1 VVVGGQ
7 AQGGGHGRVGI
18 ILAAVPRTI
27 STLLA
32 TIALALLAAGC
43 GGGSGGS
50 TGKSAG
56 TTSTVAT
63 AGAPL
68 PDGCRR
74 VQDPGAREDETHV
87 PRPKTRLTSTNATV
101 AIDTNCGAFT
111 IALDVSGS
119 PRTTSS
125 FAALVKRG
133 FYDRLTIHRIATDA
147 SGKPFVIQGGDPLGN
162 GLGGPGYSVREKP
175 PAGTRYLKYTVAM
188 AKTASEP
195 AGTSGSQFFV
205 VTGAD
210 AGLSPQYAVV
220 GKVTSG
226 QDIVDRIAS
235 VPTGNNEQP
244 IVPIVIERATLNGA

>member
-1 VVVGGQ
+1 M
-7 AQGGGHGRVGI
+7 
-18 ILAAVPRTI
+18 PR
-27 STLLA
+27 
-32 TIALALLAAGC
+32 ALSALLAVLATAALVAGC
-43 GGGSGGS
+43 GGGSGGGS
-50 TGKSAG
+50 SSA
-56 TTSTVAT
+56 SSAST
-63 AGAPL
+63 AGASTVVTAGTAL
-68 PDGCRR
+68 PAGCKR
-74 VQDPGAREDETHV
+74 VGDPGSRQEETHEKRPPSKLSSKTASV
-87 PRPKTRLTSTNATV
+87 VMQTTCGSFTITLAVDQAPKTA
-101 AIDTNCGAFT
+101 A
-111 IALDVSGS
+111 
-119 PRTTSS
+119 S
-125 FAALVKRG
+125 FATLVKRG
-133 FYDRLTIHRIATDA
+133 FYNSLTIHRIATDP
-147 SGKPFVIQGGDPLGN
+147 SGGPFVIQGGDPLGN